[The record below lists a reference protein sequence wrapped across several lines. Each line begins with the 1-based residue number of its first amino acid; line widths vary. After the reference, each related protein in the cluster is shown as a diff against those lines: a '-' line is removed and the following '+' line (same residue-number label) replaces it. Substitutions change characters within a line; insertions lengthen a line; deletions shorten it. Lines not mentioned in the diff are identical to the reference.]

1 MNKLS
6 QIKQHLKLK
15 EIDYYLVNKNNE
27 YLNEFV
33 EKEDNS
39 LFSISN
45 FTGSMGYGLISRNFQ
60 YLYVDGRYTQQAAIQ
75 SKNYKIKNIHFLK
88 KDLMKLNKLKKK
100 ILIDPKKFSVNFFK
114 NFNLKYFIFLSEN
127 KFQANKKEDI
137 FFLKKKYSGANSDEK
152 IKKVI
157 NFLKLKYDEGF
168 LFTSPENIGWLT
180 NIRSKDKKYSKIYNC
195 YALLKNKK
203 LYLYSSQKINF
214 ENQNIICQKLKEI
227 EKTLINLSKIK
238 IDPKYTSL
246 FFLNL
251 FKKNNVKI
259 SFADDPINKFKSIKN
274 ITEITNLKIA
284 HIFDGVAYVKFL
296 KWLYDNKLKKISEID
311 CQNKLEFFKKK
322 NNFYLGPSF
331 ETISAL
337 NKNASIIHYNAKN
350 YEKSFLKRND
360 MFLLDAGSQYLFGTT
375 DMTRTIS
382 LGKQNKFRKTI
393 YTLVLKG
400 HIAVSTFKI
409 NKNTTGQI
417 IDRSARK
424 YLKQKNFDYEHGTG
438 HGVGYLSNVH
448 ENPPTISKLS
458 NNKFQINQVVSN
470 EPGFY
475 KKNDF
480 GIRLENLIY
489 LDKNKRF
496 NNLTLVPFDNS
507 LIVKSLLT
515 SKEKRWLNNYHEN
528 VYEKINK
535 FLNNNEKKFLRKI
548 CSKIN

>member
-1 MNKLS
+1 
-6 QIKQHLKLK
+6 
-15 EIDYYLVNKNNE
+15 
-27 YLNEFV
+27 
-33 EKEDNS
+33 
-39 LFSISN
+39 
-45 FTGSMGYGLISRNFQ
+45 
-60 YLYVDGRYTQQAAIQ
+60 
-75 SKNYKIKNIHFLK
+75 
-88 KDLMKLNKLKKK
+88 
-100 ILIDPKKFSVNFFK
+100 
-114 NFNLKYFIFLSEN
+114 
-127 KFQANKKEDI
+127 
-137 FFLKKKYSGANSDEK
+137 
-152 IKKVI
+152 
-157 NFLKLKYDEGF
+157 
-168 LFTSPENIGWLT
+168 
-180 NIRSKDKKYSKIYNC
+180 
-195 YALLKNKK
+195 
-203 LYLYSSQKINF
+203 
-214 ENQNIICQKLKEI
+214 
-227 EKTLINLSKIK
+227 
-238 IDPKYTSL
+238 
-246 FFLNL
+246 
-251 FKKNNVKI
+251 
-259 SFADDPINKFKSIKN
+259 
-274 ITEITNLKIA
+274 
-284 HIFDGVAYVKFL
+284 
-296 KWLYDNKLKKISEID
+296 
-311 CQNKLEFFKKK
+311 
-322 NNFYLGPSF
+322 
-331 ETISAL
+331 
-337 NKNASIIHYNAKN
+337 
-350 YEKSFLKRND
+350 

-424 YLKQKNFDYEHGTG
+424 YLKHKNFDYEHGTG